1 MESVAKSGERGARE
15 GRAAALLTVPEVAR
29 LLNVSEARTREL
41 ARQHLIPVV
50 RLGRQ
55 LRFDPDAIQAWIADG
70 GQALPGG
77 WRREPE

>member
-1 MESVAKSGERGARE
+1 MESLAKSEAF
-15 GRAAALLTVPEVAR
+15 AAAPCPDALLTVPQVAR

-41 ARQHLIPVV
+41 ARQNLLPVV

-55 LRFDPDAIQAWIADG
+55 LRFDPDALEAWIADG

-77 WRREPE
+77 WRREPDH